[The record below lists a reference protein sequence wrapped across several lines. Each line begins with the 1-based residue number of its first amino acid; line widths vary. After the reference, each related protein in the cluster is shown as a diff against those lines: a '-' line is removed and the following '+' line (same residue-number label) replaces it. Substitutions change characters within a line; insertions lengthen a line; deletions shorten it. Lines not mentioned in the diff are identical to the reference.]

1 MSVKVIYDASAP
13 ACGVQENP
21 ASIKVV
27 YTTSAIAVGGRDGIT
42 GTTDGRFE
50 VKLARPKEL
59 GGRNDGTN
67 PEQLF
72 ASGYA
77 ACFLTSMQLMAWQ
90 CGAEVPADAEVMATV
105 GLGLCPEGGL
115 GFEIILDITLP
126 GMPAREAE
134 ALIKKAYQ
142 VCPYSKAMRNN
153 VAIKLGLIEA

>member
-1 MSVKVIYDASAP
+1 MSVKVNDAASTP
-13 ACGVQENP
+13 ARGVRKSP

-59 GGRNDGTN
+59 GGTNDGCN
-67 PEQLF
+67 PDQLF

-77 ACFLTSMQLMAWQ
+77 ACFLTSLQLMAWQ
-90 CGAEVPADAEVMATV
+90 SGSEVPADAEVMATV

-115 GFEIILDITLP
+115 GLEVILDITLP
-126 GMPAREAE
+126 RMPAQEAE
-134 ALIKKAYQ
+134 ALIEKAYQ

-153 VAIKLGLIEA
+153 VAVRLCLIET

>member
-1 MSVKVIYDASAP
+1 MSVKVIYAASAS
-13 ACGVQENP
+13 AHGVRKNP
-21 ASIKVV
+21 ASIEVV

-50 VKLARPKEL
+50 VKVARPKEL

-90 CGAEVPADAEVMATV
+90 CGAEVPADAEVMASV
-105 GLGLCPEGGL
+105 GLGLGPEGGL
-115 GFEIILDITLP
+115 GLEIILDITLP
-126 GMPAREAE
+126 RMPAREAE

-153 VAIKLGLIEA
+153 VAVKLSLIGA

>member
-1 MSVKVIYDASAP
+1 MSVKVIYAASAP
-13 ACGVQENP
+13 ARGIRKNP

-42 GTTDGRFE
+42 GSIDGRFE

-59 GGRNDGTN
+59 GGRNDGTT

-77 ACFLTSMQLMAWQ
+77 ACFLTSIQLMAWE
-90 CGAEVPADAEVMATV
+90 CGAEVPADAEVVATV
-105 GLGLCPEGGL
+105 GLGLCPEGGFGL
-115 GFEIILDITLP
+115 DIILDITLP
-126 GMPAREAE
+126 GMPVREAE
-134 ALIKKAYQ
+134 ALVKMAYQ

-153 VAIKLGLIEA
+153 VAVKLGLIET